1 MSEVLENDRRPDM
14 IPQALAC
21 FLAVQMASQPE
32 TPLIFIAKQS
42 DFAKLRIAA
51 SCRLGQQPAQIDSTM
66 A

>member
-1 MSEVLENDRRPDM
+1 MSEVLENDRSPNL
-14 IPQALAC
+14 ISQVLAC

-32 TPLIFIAKQS
+32 TPLTFMAKQG

-51 SCRLGQQPAQIDSTM
+51 SCLLGQQPAQINSTI